1 LLEDLPV
8 NEMTLYAFLQNDAAV
23 QRYFRDNGIELLMEG
38 CEESAERLEALQ
50 ILTIEQF
57 AGMTRSLLEKA
68 LELAAYENGS
78 EKPETISAGRL
89 VRLLIEAS
97 LMNSENKGAA
107 LRDYFLR
114 YYGEGKLAQK
124 REKDLQKFIK
134 RLKKGKSGKTKESEI
149 L

>member
-1 LLEDLPV
+1 
-8 NEMTLYAFLQNDAAV
+8 
-23 QRYFRDNGIELLMEG
+23 MEG

-50 ILTIEQF
+50 ILNIKQF

>member
-1 LLEDLPV
+1 
-8 NEMTLYAFLQNDAAV
+8 
-23 QRYFRDNGIELLMEG
+23 
-38 CEESAERLEALQ
+38 
-50 ILTIEQF
+50 
-57 AGMTRSLLEKA
+57 MTRSLLEKA

-114 YYGEGKLAQK
+114 YYGDGKLAQK